1 MTVPTPHSGFRFVP
15 GYLDRPAQEA
25 LLSALRSVLAAA
37 PAYTPRMPKSGKPL
51 SVRMTN
57 CGPLGWVTDEAGYR
71 YQALHPETGQPW
83 PAMPG
88 LVVEAW
94 KALARYPHA
103 PESCLVNYYGP
114 AAKMGLHQDRD
125 ERDLGAPVVSL
136 SLGDTCLFR
145 IGGTKRSD
153 PTRSHSPCLRGRRGA
168 RRRGAISLPRRRPHH
183 PRDFDPVAGRR
194 AHQSHAATGHRADG
208 WQLVPRTRS
217 PLRNEPL
224 APANF
229 GIAPL
234 FPFAL
239 AQRLPILWRHPRA

>member
-1 MTVPTPHSGFRFVP
+1 
-15 GYLDRPAQEA
+15 
-25 LLSALRSVLAAA
+25 
-37 PAYTPRMPKSGKPL
+37 
-51 SVRMTN
+51 MTN

-83 PAMPG
+83 PAMPD

-153 PTRSHSPCLRGRRGA
+153 PTRSTAPCLRGRRGA

-183 PRDFDPVAGRR
+183 PRDVDPVAGRR
-194 AHQSHAATGHRADG
+194 AHQSHAATGHRPDG
-208 WQLVPRTRS
+208 WQLVPRTDAACLLSAPSLPGLTPQVGFTRLAARRNAELGQARVPVQCRS
-217 PLRNEPL
+217 SSRKRL
-224 APANF
+224 AKDTDPRVKPAGDTREWVSAEF
-229 GIAPL
+229 MRTGT
-234 FPFAL
+234 AL
-239 AQRLPILWRHPRA
+239 VP